1 MLRFKI
7 LLTHVFA
14 FPLGSLKNFLILAL
28 SIVSEPALDLPHL
41 QTRFRRQIS
50 LILRLNVRMIDV
62 VEEPFLEN
70 ACLVWLKSLHSIHTV
85 ILNFLYGTL

>member
-1 MLRFKI
+1 MLRIKN

-14 FPLGSLKNFLILAL
+14 FLLGGLQNFLILAL
-28 SIVSEPALDLPHL
+28 SIVSEPALDLPQL

-50 LILRLNVRMIDV
+50 LILHLNVRMFNV

-70 ACLVWLKSLHSIHTV
+70 ASLVWLKGLHAIQTV
-85 ILNFLYGTL
+85 ILNFL